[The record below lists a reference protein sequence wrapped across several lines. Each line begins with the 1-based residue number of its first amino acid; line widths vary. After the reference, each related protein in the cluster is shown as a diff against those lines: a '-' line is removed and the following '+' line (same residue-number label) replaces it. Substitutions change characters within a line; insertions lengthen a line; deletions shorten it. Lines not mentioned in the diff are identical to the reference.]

1 MKKAKN
7 MQKIMLS
14 MLMLLLCCYTSFA
27 QSAGNALQNA
37 VARLD
42 KASGVADYV
51 ALEKE
56 FSAIA
61 VRQRDWLP
69 YYYAAFCNA
78 KIGFFYQ
85 DDRERI
91 EPYSKRGEEQA
102 LKAKALLD
110 TVAQKKELS
119 ELYTVMSMVYRTR
132 ILINPMLY
140 GRKFGILS
148 GQYLQ
153 QAKALNPQNPR
164 AIYVEALVK
173 YYTPKIWGGDKQL
186 AKQLA
191 NASLAQLQHVSAGI
205 APHWGKAENM
215 ELLSHYK

>member
-1 MKKAKN
+1 MKKT
-7 MQKIMLS
+7 MLS
-14 MLMLLLCCYTSFA
+14 MLVLLFFYYSIFA
-27 QSAGNALQNA
+27 QSAGNTNELQNA

-42 KASGVADYV
+42 KASGVADYE

-56 FSAIA
+56 FADIA
-61 VRQRDWLP
+61 ARQANWLP

-78 KIGFFYQ
+78 KIGFLYQ
-85 DDRERI
+85 DEGERI

-110 TVAQKKELS
+110 TARQKKELS

-132 ILINPMLY
+132 VFINPMTY
-140 GRKFGILS
+140 GRRFGMLS

-153 QAKALNPQNPR
+153 KAKELDPQNPR
-164 AIYVEALVK
+164 AVYVDAWVK
-173 YYTPKIWGGDKQL
+173 YYTPKMWGGDKNL
-186 AKQLA
+186 ARQLA
-191 NASLAQLQHVSAGI
+191 NESLAQLQHTAAGT